1 MIDGGE
7 VPKAPGQTVTLDHR
21 FRHAIRMNNEETF
34 TLRPSD
40 ISRPPPSRRGD
51 FHFSQLGVQF
61 SELGAR
67 LSNALGPRA
76 RQQQI
81 VATFS
86 RRDVFF
92 ESARA
97 GHCLLALG
105 W

>member
-1 MIDGGE
+1 MMPVGFLPNWRENITGFDF
-7 VPKAPGQTVTLDHR
+7 QH
-21 FRHAIRMNNEETF
+21 FQNAIA
-34 TLRPSD
+34 
-40 ISRPPPSRRGD
+40 RRGD

-81 VATFS
+81 VATFG